1 MVHITFTPRACLS
14 ALVLGTIAVASA
26 SGQAP
31 PHTARVRSTNATLLK
46 LIDEGVERSA
56 TFERLV
62 KELEESRGIVY
73 VEAGSCA
80 FGHLNGCLLPYIVS
94 SHGDRYLRVVVTT
107 DKTKASHDQLL
118 ALIAHELRHALEV
131 IEHDEVVNLPT
142 MEAMYARIGVPM
154 AGLSGHETS
163 AARAAGAS
171 VLDELTA
178 PRSTP

>member
-1 MVHITFTPRACLS
+1 MPFLLPRSSSVVPARRQISRACRRDT
-14 ALVLGTIAVASA
+14 VGD
-26 SGQAP
+26 
-31 PHTARVRSTNATLLK
+31 VRA
-46 LIDEGVERSA
+46 IGR
-56 TFERLV
+56 R
-62 KELEESRGIVY
+62 
-73 VEAGSCA
+73 
-80 FGHLNGCLLPYIVS
+80 
-94 SHGDRYLRVVVTT
+94 
-107 DKTKASHDQLL
+107 HDQLL

-131 IEHDEVVNLPT
+131 IEHDEVVDLPT